1 MTSDVE
7 ESWSKIKTRV
17 NEAQETLNDAAQFAA
32 EEDSL
37 ELPSA
42 LEKCAKL
49 LYDAYCEF
57 RDVIYQDE
65 LDHAPNYIPEKWL
78 RSEERSATVELDNSR
93 APMDVSQSRRAVQ

>member
-1 MTSDVE
+1 MTDVE

-17 NEAQETLNDAAQFAA
+17 KEAQETLNDAAQFAA
-32 EEDSL
+32 EEDTL
-37 ELPSA
+37 ELPRS

-65 LDHAPNYIPEKWL
+65 LSHAPYYITEKWL
-78 RSEERSATVELDNSR
+78 RSEERSATVELDETR
-93 APMDVSQSRRAVQ
+93 APMDVSQNRRAVL